1 MRAYIFIML
10 LLIASVFLLFW
21 GCREEQRTDESPF
34 IRQLPVNGII
44 TYDTALPPGG
54 SLMVSIEALGG
65 GSNITYFGISMFDGQ
80 QHFVLDSGMNH
91 PNLSFVQPIFKGN
104 SSEETWTFSIM
115 NRKREKAS
123 IQIHLSKAEVISWG
137 TIHTF
142 DPIVLSAQGSNTPGS
157 FLSLSDGTVFDYPYA
172 EAHQTVTDM
181 IYYTGLY
188 ESTFSSPS
196 ESEAPD
202 HFPGILNWTFKNET
216 RYDTT
221 ALTPNDF
228 NLSSNDSLALVSY
241 EPVNGKRKAK
251 NLEKGMVIAFRNQ
264 AGRAGLILVKEVIPG
279 TDGKI
284 ECAIKIQE

>member
-1 MRAYIFIML
+1 MRANT
-10 LLIASVFLLFW
+10 FLLWLTLASALLYFS
-21 GCREEQRTDESPF
+21 GCREENRTDEYLF

-104 SSEETWTFSIM
+104 SVEEIWTFSIM

-123 IQIHLSKAEVISWG
+123 IQLHLSKANVISWG
-137 TIHTF
+137 KINIF
-142 DPIVLSAQGSNTPGS
+142 DPVILSAQGSSTPGS
-157 FLSLSDGTVFDYPYA
+157 FLSLSDGSVFDYPYA
-172 EAHQTVTDM
+172 EAHQSATDM

-188 ESTFSSPS
+188 ESTFSSPA

-202 HFPGILNWTFKNET
+202 HFPGLLNWTLRNET

-221 ALTPNDF
+221 ALTSNDF
-228 NLSSNDSLALVSY
+228 YLSSNDSLALVSY

-251 NLEKGMVIAFRNQ
+251 NLEKGMIVAFRNQ
-264 AGRAGLILVKEVIPG
+264 AGKAGLILVKDILPG

>member
-1 MRAYIFIML
+1 MRASIL
-10 LLIASVFLLFW
+10 LLLSIATELLLFS

-34 IRQLPVNGII
+34 IRQLPVNGVI

-104 SSEETWTFSIM
+104 SVEEIWTFSIM

-123 IQIHLSKAEVISWG
+123 IQIHLTKAAVISWG
-137 TIHTF
+137 KINTF
-142 DPIVLSAQGSNTPGS
+142 DPVILSAQGSNSPGS
-157 FLSLSDGTVFDYPYA
+157 FFSFSDGTVFDYPYA
-172 EAHQTVTDM
+172 EAHQSATDL

-202 HFPGILNWTFKNET
+202 HFPGILNWTLKNET

-221 ALTPNDF
+221 ALTSNDF
-228 NLSSNDSLALVSY
+228 YLSSNDSLALVSY

-251 NLEKGMVIAFRNQ
+251 NLEKGMVIVFRNQ
-264 AGRAGLILVKEVIPG
+264 AGKAGLIYVKDILPG
-279 TDGKI
+279 SEGKI